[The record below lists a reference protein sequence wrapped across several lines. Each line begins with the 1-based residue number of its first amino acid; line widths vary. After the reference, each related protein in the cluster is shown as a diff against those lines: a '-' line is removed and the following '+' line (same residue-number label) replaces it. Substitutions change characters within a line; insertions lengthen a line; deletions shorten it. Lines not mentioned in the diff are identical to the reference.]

1 MLLGVYEGFNT
12 SWMYG
17 GLNASQGVRGA
28 QLLFEGRGMNVECKQ
43 KSQSQ
48 FLRYELELG
57 LMAVY

>member
-1 MLLGVYEGFNT
+1 MLLGVYEGLNT

-48 FLRYELELG
+48 FLRYELEL
-57 LMAVY
+57 